1 MYLLDTNV
9 VSELRKVRSG
19 RADPAVAAWADRVQA
34 EVLFLSAIT
43 LHEIE
48 LGVLRAER
56 RDPRQGAILRGWME
70 QRLLPAFADRILPVD
85 AAVARR
91 SAALHLPDPRP
102 LADAFIAA
110 TALIHGMTV
119 VTRNVAD
126 FRSFG
131 VDLLDPW
138 GDPPGR

>member
-19 RADPAVAAWADRVQA
+19 RANPSVATWADTVRP
-34 EVLFLSAIT
+34 EVLFLSAMT

-56 RDPRQGAILRGWME
+56 RDERQGALLRAWLE
-70 QRLLPAFADRILPVD
+70 QALLPAFAERILPVD

-110 TALIHGMTV
+110 TALVHRMTV
-119 VTRNVAD
+119 VTRDIAD
-126 FRSFG
+126 FRTFG

-138 GDPPGR
+138 NGPDQ